1 MPEFRCR
8 LCGQLA
14 VTPDDYIGKRVGCPR
29 CGGVLRVPPAALP
42 LEVLDAPQIDPL
54 SRLSSA
60 DEVAGLLRGLD
71 KPAFLAADHSDSSQA
86 VAQQT
91 PPVRGL
97 AAVHVLGIL
106 SLLVG
111 IAAFIFCWLPPKRPY
126 SIPSGV
132 AGLVLAG
139 IALIIATRRRGGGAA
154 VPIVGALVSVSGI
167 LLSVLFANGIV
178 SLKFPPRL
186 AAAAPASPPAVR
198 FIARSGSR

>member
-14 VTPDDYIGKRVGCPR
+14 VTPDDYIGKRVRCPR
-29 CGGVLRVPPAALP
+29 CGGILRVPPVALP
-42 LEVLDAPQIDPL
+42 LEVLDAPELDPP

-60 DEVAGLLRGLD
+60 DEVAGLLRSLD
-71 KPAFLAADHSDSSQA
+71 QPAFLSVDKPHSIQA
-86 VAQQT
+86 VSRET
-91 PPVRGL
+91 PPVRRL
-97 AAVHVLGIL
+97 AAVHALGIL

-111 IAAFIFCWLPPKRPY
+111 IAAFVFCWLPHKRPY

-132 AGLVLAG
+132 AGLVLAV
-139 IALIIATRRRGGGAA
+139 IALMIATRRRGGGAA
-154 VPIVGALVSVSGI
+154 VPIIGALVSVTGV

-186 AAAAPASPPAVR
+186 AATAQPSPPMVILPAS
-198 FIARSGSR
+198 SGS